1 MPEQKGKK
9 KRKPR
14 SRGSGAGPQEST
26 PAAATS
32 QAARP
37 VRRGWQGPP
46 WMNAALGVFMLIAG
60 VYFFGFAQ
68 QGMDIRTRLLL
79 LVAYIAVAGFYFFRA
94 YKGYRA
100 RTAGGG

>member
-9 KRKPR
+9 RRKPR
-14 SRGSGAGPQEST
+14 SRGSGSGAHQVTAETTTVQQSR
-26 PAAATS
+26 PA
-32 QAARP
+32 
-37 VRRGWQGPP
+37 RRGWQGPP
-46 WMNAALGVFMLIAG
+46 WLNAVLGVFMLIAG
-60 VYFFGFAQ
+60 VYFFAFVQ

-100 RTAGGG
+100 RAASS